1 MKAEILCVGTEL
13 LLGDI
18 VNTNAQYLAQ
28 RLANLGIDVYHQSV
42 VGDNVQ
48 RLKEELEQSFNRADI
63 VVTTGGLG
71 PTPDDL
77 TKETGAE
84 YFGKKMILDEDTV
97 DKLKS
102 YFLKSGKGK
111 LEGNN
116 IKQAYF
122 PEGAVIFPNNHGTA
136 PGCGLDVN
144 GKILIILPGPPSE
157 MKPMFE
163 YSAIPFLKK
172 YSNGVLESKVFRITG
187 IGEGVLAE
195 KIKDLIDNS
204 TNPTI
209 ATYAKEW
216 EVTLRVTAKSD
227 TREDALK
234 LIEPIKNELYKR
246 LGDNIYGEN
255 DTSIEAVIG
264 NLLMNKK
271 LTLATTESCTGGLIA
286 SKLINYPG
294 ISSVFVEG
302 AVTYSNEAKMRRLDV
317 KPETLNRFGA
327 VSEETAYEMAEG
339 IAKTSGTNIGLSTTG
354 VAGPGGGTP
363 QKPVGLVYIG
373 LYINGKVEVR
383 KLQRPGTRDKVR
395 KRATMYALDFLRREL
410 LKLQ

>member
-18 VNTNAQYLAQ
+18 INTNAQYLAK

-42 VGDNVQ
+42 VGDNTK
-48 RLKEELEQSFNRADI
+48 RLKEELKESFNRADI
-63 VVTTGGLG
+63 VITTGGLG

-84 YFGKKMILDEDTV
+84 FFNKKMLLDEESLE
-97 DKLKS
+97 KLNS
-102 YFLKSGKGK
+102 YFLKNGKEK
-111 LEGNN
+111 LKGNN

-122 PEGAVIFPNNHGTA
+122 PEDAVIFANDHGTA

-157 MKPMFE
+157 MKFMFE
-163 YSAIPFLKK
+163 NSVVPFLKK
-172 YSNGVLESKVFRITG
+172 YSNSVLESKVLRVTG

-195 KIKDLIDNS
+195 EIKDLIDSN

-216 EVTLRVTAKSD
+216 EVTLRITAKSD
-227 TREDALK
+227 TKEAALK
-234 LIEPIKNELYKR
+234 LIKPMKNELYKR
-246 LGDNIYGEN
+246 FGDNIYGED
-255 DTSIEAVIG
+255 DTSIEAVIA
-264 NLLMNKK
+264 NLLIKK
-271 LTLATTESCTGGLIA
+271 DLTIATAESCTGGLIA

-294 ISSVFVEG
+294 VSSVFMEG
-302 AVTYSNEAKMRRLDV
+302 AVTYSNAAKMRRLGV
-317 KPETLNRFGA
+317 KPETLDKFGA
-327 VSEETAYEMAEG
+327 VSKETAHEMAEG

-373 LYINGKVEVR
+373 LYINGKVIVK
-383 KLQRPGTRDKVR
+383 KLESSGTRDKIR
-395 KRATMYALDFLRREL
+395 NRATMYALDLLRREL
-410 LKLQ
+410 LKLE